1 MGPRKKEPGFWRKLI
16 DTLAPPENRL
26 IAVVAFVRTF
36 KQNVKSTGTIGGA
49 AGLVITAQDV
59 INVNWQLLGYTAIA
73 VGLSALLAGADAYFD
88 VLANGMSPK
97 YAEALYETAQKQAI
111 VEDKSLAQASTVQ
124 PVKADPPVVTPND
137 PGYPAI

>member
-1 MGPRKKEPGFWRKLI
+1 MMAPRKQQPGFWRKLL

-36 KQNVKSTGTIGGA
+36 KQNVKSTGVIGGA
-49 AGLVITAQDV
+49 AGLLITAEDI
-59 INVNWQLLGYTAIA
+59 ININWQLLGYTALA
-73 VGLSALLAGADAYFD
+73 VAASAFLAGMDAYFD

-111 VEDKSLAQASTVQ
+111 VEDKALAEVSAVK
-124 PVKADPPVVTPND
+124 PVVSDPPPVEKPPHVEVL
-137 PGYPAI
+137 